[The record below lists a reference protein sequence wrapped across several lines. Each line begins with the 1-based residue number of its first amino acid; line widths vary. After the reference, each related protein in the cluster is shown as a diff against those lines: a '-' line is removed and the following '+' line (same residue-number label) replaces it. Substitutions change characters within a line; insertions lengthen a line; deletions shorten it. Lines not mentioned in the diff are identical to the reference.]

1 MGGARDAEDGSA
13 DEATAATARQGH
25 TGALDVTEAE
35 LTAQAPATALA
46 HAPAPTAAASADAA
60 DPSALLM
67 APALSDRGETTGSD
81 PPTRSPRAPAP
92 RQGELPLFAPAAA
105 DDEVLVPARMVN
117 EWVYCPRLAVLEW
130 GRGEWAGSVDT
141 TAGRRAHRATEAGPA
156 PALPAPETLAD
167 DTRLKTRRLLLA
179 SERLGLTAELDVIE
193 AEDGAVVPVDIKT
206 GKRPHVAEGAHLPER
221 VQVAVQALLLRE
233 AGYRCDEG
241 ALYFADSR
249 ERVRVALTDEL
260 IATTLRAASEL
271 RLTVAA
277 GRLPPPLDHSPKC
290 VRCSLLPVCLPD
302 EVNWFRKG
310 AVPRTPPPPASPAL
324 PLYVQHPGARI
335 GKRDATLLIQA
346 EGLED
351 RTVPYDEVSELVL
364 AGPVSLSTPAMH
376 ELLRRDVPVAWM
388 STGFWYLGS
397 TGAQGPR
404 SATVRLGQYA
414 FAADDTRRHA
424 FARELV
430 AAKIKNQRTLL
441 RRNWRGD
448 EAARGPVLDRLALIA
463 DRAQKADTNATLLGL
478 EGEAAALYFR
488 ALPALF
494 TEAVAAFPAFAFDR
508 RNRRPPADPVNACL
522 SLTYALLTRTFASA
536 LSIAGL
542 DPWKG
547 VYHVERPGRPALAL
561 DLIEPFRPVLA
572 DSTVL
577 TALNN
582 GELKPDDFIFAAGGC
597 NLKTNARRGLIA
609 GYERRLDQE
618 TTHPA
623 FGYQLSMRRLIHVQA
638 RLFAK
643 LVTGD
648 IPRYPHYLPR

>member
-1 MGGARDAEDGSA
+1 MGGVGDAEDGAA

-25 TGALDVTEAE
+25 IGAQDATEAGW
-35 LTAQAPATALA
+35 TAQAPA
-46 HAPAPTAAASADAA
+46 HAPTPTAAASADAA

-67 APALSDRGETTGSD
+67 EAAPSDRGETTGSD
-81 PPTRSPRAPAP
+81 PPTPSPRAPAP

-364 AGPVSLSTPAMH
+364 AGPVSLSTPAIH